1 MSAIL
6 IPDGANIVQVS
17 AWSEGDTYT
26 HIRAGNVMNAGI
38 SCDTTAD
45 LPAQAGGISGYYL
58 EQGSTAH
65 VIADNTTYTINSSGT
80 WVLQD
85 TSPYNNIYTKSEIDD
100 IINGIDDDIANI
112 EKSIQ
117 DISDVMINLINTGNK
132 NLVCNTA
139 QTGTHNNVTFTVND
153 DLSVTLS
160 GGVASQYYSFR
171 ISGDQSDTSYQ
182 KQIPIPRGT
191 YILSGLP
198 SGASSSTYRYILGIR
213 TASDQTR
220 VTSSIY
226 DGTYEF
232 TVDNDT
238 TRFDL
243 AIYTATGA
251 DYTYPVQIFPMIS
264 RKDEFTFTDK
274 YVSGSPSNAELY
286 KMIRSYHP

>member
-6 IPDGANIVQVS
+6 TPFNNNIVQTVNYNS
-17 AWSEGDTYT
+17 GDTYV
-26 HIRAGNVMNAGI
+26 HIRAGNLQFTGI
-38 SCDTTAD
+38 SCDTVSD

-65 VIADNTTYTINSSGT
+65 VIADNTKYMIDSNGN
-80 WVLQD
+80 WILQEK
-85 TSPYNNIYTKSEIDD
+85 SPYKDVYTKSEIDD
-100 IINGIDDDIANI
+100 IINGIDDDITNI

-117 DISDVMINLINTGNK
+117 DISGIMIDLINTGNK

-139 QTGTHNNVTFTVND
+139 QTRTHNNVTFTVND

-160 GGVASQYYSFR
+160 GGAASQYYSFR
-171 ISGDQSDTSYQ
+171 IAGNQSDTSYQ
-182 KQIPIPRGT
+182 NQIPIPRGT

-198 SGASSSTYRYILGIR
+198 SGASSTTFRYILGIR

-220 VTSSIY
+220 VSTSIY

-251 DYTYPVQIFPMIS
+251 DYTTPIQVFPMIS
-264 RKDEFTFTDK
+264 RKNEYMFTSD

-286 KMIRSYHP
+286 KMIRGYHP